1 MEEIM
6 FGKSVKLFTLFGF
19 EVKVDISWLI
29 LAILITWSLARG
41 LFPYYFKNQTIITY
55 WWMGVI
61 GAIGLFF
68 SIIFHE
74 LWHSLI
80 ARKYGLPIKGITLFI
95 FGGVAH
101 MEEEPESA
109 KVEFFMAIAGP
120 LSSIL
125 LGGIFFCIRIL
136 GKGFGWTTSVTGVL
150 GYLAFINWILAGF
163 NLLPAFPLDG
173 GRVLRSLLWRW
184 KSNLRWATQIASRIG
199 SIFGIIL
206 IIMGI
211 VQFFAGNFIVG
222 IWWFMI
228 GMFMQG
234 AARSAYQQLLTRQA
248 LEGESVRDFMKV
260 DPVTVTPDIKIE
272 ELVEDYMYK
281 YHFKMF
287 PVVEKG
293 ELIGCITT
301 KEIKEIPRNQWRSK
315 TVGDLVDTCSSLNT
329 ISSETDIIK
338 ALAIMNQTKNSR
350 LMVVENHKLVGIL
363 SLKDVMKFLSVKL
376 DLDGYENSKK
386 EIISP

>member
-1 MEEIM
+1 M
-6 FGKSVKLFTLFGF
+6 FGKSIKLFTLFGF

-101 MEEEPESA
+101 MEEEPENA

-125 LGGIFFCIRIL
+125 LGGVFFCIRIL

-184 KSNLRWATQIASRIG
+184 KNNLRWATQIASRIG

-211 VQFFAGNFIVG
+211 VQFFTGNFIAG

-260 DPVTVTPDIKIE
+260 DPVTVTADIKIE
-272 ELVEDYMYK
+272 ELVENYMYK

-329 ISSETDIIK
+329 ISSKTDIIK

-376 DLDGYENSKK
+376 DLDGYENS
-386 EIISP
+386 

>member
-1 MEEIM
+1 M

-211 VQFFAGNFIVG
+211 VQFFAGNFIAG

-376 DLDGYENSKK
+376 DLDGYENS
-386 EIISP
+386 

>member
-1 MEEIM
+1 M

-41 LFPYYFKNQTIITY
+41 LFPFYFKNQTIITY

-125 LGGIFFCIRIL
+125 LGGVFFCIRIL

-184 KSNLRWATQIASRIG
+184 KNNLRWATQIASRIG

-211 VQFFAGNFIVG
+211 VQFFTGNFIAG

-260 DPVTVTPDIKIE
+260 DPVTVTADIKIE
-272 ELVEDYMYK
+272 ELVENYMYK

-329 ISSETDIIK
+329 ISSKTDIIK

-376 DLDGYENSKK
+376 DLDGYENS
-386 EIISP
+386 

>member
-1 MEEIM
+1 M

-29 LAILITWSLARG
+29 LALLITWSLARG
-41 LFPYYFKNQTIITY
+41 LFPYYFKNLPITTY
-55 WWMGVI
+55 WWMGVV

-109 KVEFFMAIAGP
+109 KVEFLMAIAGP
-120 LSSIL
+120 VSSII

-136 GKGFGWTTSVTGVL
+136 GNGLDWTTPVTGVL

-173 GRVLRSLLWRW
+173 GRVLRSALWRW
-184 KSNLRWATQIASRIG
+184 KNNLRWATQVASRIG

-211 VQFFAGNFIVG
+211 VQFFTGNFIAG

-248 LEGESVRDFMKV
+248 LEGESVRDFMKE

-272 ELVEDYMYK
+272 ELVEKYMYK

-293 ELIGCITT
+293 KLIGCITT
-301 KEIKEIPRNQWRSK
+301 KEIKGIPRNEWRSK

-329 ISSETDIIK
+329 IDSKTDIIK

-350 LMVVENHKLVGIL
+350 LMVVEDHKLVGIL
-363 SLKDVMKFLSVKL
+363 ALKDVMKFLSVKL
-376 DLDGYENSKK
+376 DLDGYGK
-386 EIISP
+386 